1 MGVGAGFIMG
11 TPWIHI
17 SDLSLHPSRRQHQS
31 FTPASDSIAT
41 MTWEQVVED
50 KRARLEATIPS
61 EWRIKSKPTE
71 DSVMAYPKQSGI
83 MTPEELSITESSAVD
98 LVAQLA
104 SRKLTSV
111 AVTTAFCKR
120 AALAHQL
127 TNCALEFFPEIALK
141 RAKEL
146 DDTFQ
151 KTGKPVGPLHGLPIS
166 LKDQFRIKGLETSMG
181 YAAWVGK
188 YDTYNSVLVDLLLKA
203 GAVFYVKTSVPQS
216 LMVCETINNVSGRTV
231 NPRNKNWS
239 CGGSSGGE
247 GAIVGFGGGIIGV
260 GTDIGGSIRVP
271 SAFNFL
277 YGLRPSHGRL
287 PYGRMAN
294 SMEGQETVHSVCGP
308 LTHSVADLKLFLT
321 SVLQEEPW
329 KYDSKVIPMPWRQ
342 GEEDAI
348 SSKIQSGGLTLG
360 FYNCDGNVLPHPP
373 ILRGVD
379 MVVSAL
385 KDKGHTVVPWKPYK
399 HDYGVDLINK
409 IYAADGGSDIF
420 SDLKESGE
428 PAIPNFKDLISP
440 SLPKMDMNEI
450 WDVQRQKWAYQG
462 EYLEQWRARE
472 AELGKEIDAFI
483 APITPT
489 AAIRHNQ
496 FKYYGY
502 ASAINLLDWTSV
514 VVPVTFA
521 DKDKDKKQTD
531 FKPLSEIDGIVQAE
545 YDPEAYH
552 GAPVA
557 VQIVG
562 RRLSEERTLAIAQ
575 EIGKLLGNETTP

>member
-1 MGVGAGFIMG
+1 
-11 TPWIHI
+11 
-17 SDLSLHPSRRQHQS
+17 
-31 FTPASDSIAT
+31 

-50 KRARLEATIPS
+50 KRARIAASIPA

-71 DSVMAYPKQSGI
+71 DSVMDYPKQSGI
-83 MTPEELSITESSAVD
+83 MTAEELAITESSATD

-104 SRKLTSV
+104 AGKLTSV

-127 TNCALEFFPEIALK
+127 TNCALEFFPEIALA

-146 DDTFQ
+146 DATFK

-216 LMVCETINNVSGRTV
+216 LMVCETVNNVSGRTV

-247 GAIVGFGGGIIGV
+247 GAMVGFRGGIIGV
-260 GTDIGGSIRVP
+260 GTDIAGGSIRVP

-287 PYGRMAN
+287 PYGKMAN

-308 LTHSVADLKLFLT
+308 LTHSVADMRLFVK
-321 SVLQEEPW
+321 SVLAQEPW
-329 KYDSKVIPMPWRQ
+329 QYDSKVIPMPWRQ
-342 GEEDAI
+342 AESDAI
-348 SSKIQSGGLTLG
+348 KSKIGSGDLTLG
-360 FYNCDGNVLPHPP
+360 FYNSDGVVLPHPP
-373 ILRGVD
+373 ILRGVQT
-379 MVVSAL
+379 VVDTM
-385 KDKGHTVVPWKPYK
+385 KKNGHTVIPWKPYK
-399 HDYGVDLINK
+399 HDFAVNLING
-409 IYAADGGSDIF
+409 IYASDGGTDVF
-420 SDLKESGE
+420 NTLKESGE
-428 PAIPNFKDLISP
+428 PAIPNFADLINP
-440 SLPKMDMNEI
+440 SLPKIDMNQL
-450 WDVQRQKWAYQG
+450 WDVHLQKWAFQS
-462 EYLEQWRARE
+462 EYLEQFRIAE
-472 AELGKEIDAFI
+472 AELGKEIDAII

-502 ASAINLLDWTSV
+502 ASAINLLDFTSV

-521 DKDKDKKQTD
+521 DKSIDKKNSA
-531 FKPLSEIDGIVQAE
+531 FSPLSDMDRIVQAE

-562 RRLSEERTLAIAQ
+562 RRLTEERIMAIAE
-575 EIGKLLGNETTP
+575 EIGRLLGNEITP

>member
-1 MGVGAGFIMG
+1 MSWEKIAADKKARIA
-11 TPWIHI
+11 
-17 SDLSLHPSRRQHQS
+17 
-31 FTPASDSIAT
+31 AS
-41 MTWEQVVED
+41 
-50 KRARLEATIPS
+50 IPQ
-61 EWRIKSKPTE
+61 EWRIKSEPAE
-71 DSVMAYPKQSGI
+71 VSVMDYPKKSGI
-83 MTPEELSITESSAVD
+83 MTAEELAITQSSATD
-98 LVAQLA
+98 LVAKLA
-104 SRKLTSV
+104 QGQLTSV

-127 TNCALEFFPEIALK
+127 LNCSLEFFPEIALA

-146 DDTFQ
+146 DEHLQ

-181 YAAWVGK
+181 YVSWIGK
-188 YDTYNSVLVDLLLKA
+188 YEEDNSFLVTLLLKA

-216 LMVCETINNVSGRTV
+216 LMVCETVNNVIGRTV

-247 GAIVGFGGGIIGV
+247 GAMVGFRGGIIGV

-287 PYGRMAN
+287 PYGKMAN

-308 LTHSVADLKLFLT
+308 LTHSVADMRLFVA
-321 SVLQEEPW
+321 SVLAEEPW

-342 GEEDAI
+342 AEADI
-348 SSKIQSGGLTLG
+348 IKSKLSSGGLTLG
-360 FYNCDGNVLPHPP
+360 YYNCDGNVLPHPP
-373 ILRGVD
+373 ILRGIET
-379 MVVSAL
+379 VVSTL
-385 KDKGHTVVPWKPYK
+385 KKASHTVFLWKPYK
-399 HDYGVDLINK
+399 HDFAYDLING
-409 IYAADGGSDIF
+409 IYASDGGTDIF
-420 SDLKESGE
+420 SELEASGE
-428 PAIPNFKDLISP
+428 PAIPNIKDLVNP
-440 SLPKMDMNEI
+440 SLPKIDMNEL
-450 WDVQRQKWAYQG
+450 WSSQLEKWTYQA
-462 EYLEQWRARE
+462 EYLEQFRKVEEEIGR
-472 AELGKEIDAFI
+472 EIDAII

-496 FKYYGY
+496 FRYYGY
-502 ASAINLLDWTSV
+502 ASVINLLDFTSV

-521 DKDKDKKQTD
+521 DKELDKKNEA
-531 FKPLSEIDGIVQAE
+531 FKPLGEMDKIVQAE
-545 YDPEAYH
+545 YDAEAYH

-562 RRLSEERTLAIAQ
+562 RRLTEERIMAIAE
-575 EIGKLLGNETTP
+575 EIGKLLGNEVTP